1 MKLDLIVYIWISNI
15 KYGNI
20 AQWKPTSSAYE
31 IKLFTLLK
39 LSDINSTMT
48 HSYICVFTMIPN
60 SFGKLETDSQWWPA
74 SIKLSLN
81 WRHHIKQT
89 DNKEEL
95 TTTLDGGNQ
104 VIFLQQW
111 LPPLWV
117 YHPCEISLLLLIRII
132 IYYPGTKFSC
142 MSSSSRHVSSFKYLP
157 SCSMLYHVKEV

>member
-1 MKLDLIVYIWISNI
+1 METLLNENQRPQPMKLNFLLYSSS
-15 KYGNI
+15 
-20 AQWKPTSSAYE
+20 QTSIQLQLTAIYVF
-31 IKLFTLLK
+31 LLWFPTLLE
-39 LSDINSTMT
+39 
-48 HSYICVFTMIPN
+48 
-60 SFGKLETDSQWWPA
+60 KLETDSQWWPA

-142 MSSSSRHVSSFKYLP
+142 MYSSSRHVSSFKYLP
-157 SCSMLYHVKEV
+157 SCSMLYHVTEV